1 MTENFLFNSTKDNL
15 QESLEFIHKVGLK
28 THLSQQN
35 LSKLRLI
42 SEEIIVNAINYAYP
56 DTRGSILIEGEAFY
70 DEKLVVTIKNSGIPF
85 NPLEKESPDTTLPLE
100 ERTVGGLGIFLA
112 IKMADTIEYRY
123 ENGENIL
130 SFTVMSS
137 V

>member
-1 MTENFLFNSTKDNL
+1 MTQVMSSPATIQYIPPMLD
-15 QESLEFIHKVGLK
+15 FIKEKGVEAQFSQKILLK
-28 THLSQQN
+28 LT
-35 LSKLRLI
+35 LI
-42 SEEIIVNAINYAYP
+42 SEEIIVNIVKYAYS
-56 DTRGSILIEGEAFY
+56 DTRGRIFIQCEVFQ
-70 DEKLVVTIKNSGIPF
+70 DEKLVVTIKNSGVPF

-112 IKMADTIEYRY
+112 IKMADTIEYRH